1 MALFKH
7 PHFNAVVN
15 NTFPYIKN
23 LNLDSMVSYFTA
35 MPQTDITPHLSKI
48 VAPTC
53 LIAGDKDPAVPPMQ
67 SSIIAEKII
76 NSNLIAIKSS
86 GHLPFFEKPIEYK
99 RAVDTWLA
107 EFQSLS

>member
-1 MALFKH
+1 
-7 PHFNAVVN
+7 
-15 NTFPYIKN
+15 
-23 LNLDSMVSYFTA
+23 MVSYFTA
-35 MPQTDITPHLSKI
+35 MPQTDITPHLSNI

-53 LIAGDKDPAVPPMQ
+53 LIAGDKDPIVPPIQ

-76 NSNLIAIKSS
+76 NSSLIAIKDS